1 MRAIIVNNIHRTIGE
16 MFISYEHNSLLHSL
30 VADGAETFL
39 LHRNDAE
46 SERVLF
52 ADFLMQLV
60 LDCWR
65 KLDKV
70 RFSLVVFID
79 R

>member
-1 MRAIIVNNIHRTIGE
+1 

-30 VADGAETFL
+30 VADGAEVFL
-39 LHRNDAE
+39 LQRSDAE

-60 LDCWR
+60 LDCWKR
-65 KLDKV
+65 LDKV
-70 RFSLVVFID
+70 SLNI
-79 R
+79 RLC